1 MGQQVPQRLY
11 HPLRRPLLNH
21 VVRIAHDLSTD
32 ERLAPKK
39 VHETVS
45 VWIDD
50 GSIGLLAHMELG
62 SRRVAAST
70 SNARRE

>member
-11 HPLRRPLLNH
+11 HLLRRSLLNH
-21 VVRIAHDLSTD
+21 VVRIAHDLSAD
-32 ERLAPKK
+32 ERLSPKK

-50 GSIGLLAHMELG
+50 
-62 SRRVAAST
+62 
-70 SNARRE
+70 